1 MKKYGIFGGTFN
13 PIHYGHLMIC
23 EYLKEELGL
32 DKIIF
37 IPTGNP
43 PHKDLDVS
51 ARARYEM
58 VKLAISSN
66 PTFEISDI
74 ETNRIKL
81 SYTVD
86 TVRDLK
92 KIYKD
97 EKLFFLIGLDTLFQL
112 KTWKKIEELSGEI
125 EFVVALRPKYIDIK
139 EINRELKFLRENY
152 GTKVEIIHT
161 PLYEISSTELRDRIK
176 EEKSVRYLIP
186 EEVVNYIKEASKK
199 KSILEIKREYSLKNI
214 IKKLLISSPL
224 IVLFTILGSL
234 YYNLLSIPPI
244 LTCLIGSSLL
254 SINLINQINNYV
266 NARKVLNEYND
277 LTKTNNISE
286 NITDLNNEID
296 INIKN
301 IYINRQYEFD
311 VELLNGILENDYLGK
326 ENSHNYEENNENLT
340 YTTMPK
346 LKIYKK

>member
-1 MKKYGIFGGTFN
+1 
-13 PIHYGHLMIC
+13 
-23 EYLKEELGL
+23 
-32 DKIIF
+32 
-37 IPTGNP
+37 
-43 PHKDLDVS
+43 
-51 ARARYEM
+51 M

-66 PTFEISDI
+66 PSFEITDI

-125 EFVVALRPKYIDIK
+125 EFVVALRPKYIDIE

-186 EEVVNYIKEASKK
+186 EEVVNYIKESGFYKD
-199 KSILEIKREYSLKNI
+199 
-214 IKKLLISSPL
+214 
-224 IVLFTILGSL
+224 
-234 YYNLLSIPPI
+234 
-244 LTCLIGSSLL
+244 
-254 SINLINQINNYV
+254 
-266 NARKVLNEYND
+266 D
-277 LTKTNNISE
+277 L
-286 NITDLNNEID
+286 
-296 INIKN
+296 
-301 IYINRQYEFD
+301 
-311 VELLNGILENDYLGK
+311 
-326 ENSHNYEENNENLT
+326 
-340 YTTMPK
+340 
-346 LKIYKK
+346 